1 MTSMKPICIFLW
13 AVCSTPLFAQPK
25 NTYGD
30 NRQAGRYYAIN
41 GIKMWVET
49 YGQGK
54 PLVLIHGNGGSIE
67 HMRNQISHFR
77 KNFKVYVADTRGHGK
92 SGFVEGQAYNYD
104 LLAKDWATLL
114 DSLKVSNANVF
125 GWSDGGIIG
134 MLLARD
140 YPSRIGKVFSFGANM
155 SPGQEAIEGR
165 VYRGVRKF
173 VASENP
179 TTAAG
184 KNAKAITQM
193 MLDFP
198 NEDLATFRKVQIPV
212 MVATADHDLIMLEH
226 SLRMYRNL
234 GNAAFLVM
242 GMANHFMP
250 WEEPGRLNHE
260 IELFFNKPFKQK
272 NLVPKE
278 YEFLLD

>member
-1 MTSMKPICIFLW
+1 MKKLYILVW
-13 AVCSTPLFAQPK
+13 AISTLQLASQAQT
-25 NTYGD
+25 TYGQ
-30 NRQAGRYYAIN
+30 NTQAGRYYTIN
-41 GIKMWVET
+41 GIRMYVES

-67 HMRNQISHFR
+67 HLRHQISHFKKTR
-77 KNFKVYVADTRGHGK
+77 KVLVADTRGHGK
-92 SGFVEGQAYNYD
+92 SSFVDGQTYNYH
-104 LLAKDWATLL
+104 LLAKDWAQLL
-114 DSLKVSNANVF
+114 DSLRVTNVDIF

-140 YPSRIGKVFSFGANM
+140 YPSRVGKVFSFGANM
-155 SPGQEAIEGR
+155 SPGEDAIEGR
-165 VYRGVRKF
+165 VFRGIRKL
-173 VASENP
+173 VAGETPINPSE
-179 TTAAG
+179 

-198 NEDLATFRKVQIPV
+198 QEELASFRKVQIPV
-212 MVATADHDLIMLEH
+212 MVATADHDLILLEH
-226 SLRMYRNL
+226 SLNMYRNF

-250 WEEPGRLNHE
+250 WEEPARLNKE
-260 IELFFNKPFKQK
+260 IEGFFNKPFQQK

>member
-1 MTSMKPICIFLW
+1 MKYICLLFL
-13 AVCSTPLFAQPK
+13 ATFTIQLAGKAQSA
-25 NTYGD
+25 YGND
-30 NRQAGRYYAIN
+30 PQAGRYYAIN
-41 GIKMWVET
+41 GIRMYVET

-67 HMRNQISHFR
+67 HLRHQISHFKKTR
-77 KNFKVYVADTRGHGK
+77 RVLVADTRGHGK
-92 SGFVEGQAYNYD
+92 SGFIEGQTYNYN
-104 LLAKDWATLL
+104 LLAKDWAHLL
-114 DSLKVSNANVF
+114 DSLQVTNVDIF

-140 YPSRIGKVFSFGANM
+140 YPSRVGKVFAFGANM
-155 SPGQEAIEGR
+155 SPGEDAIEGR
-165 VYRGVRKF
+165 MIRGIRKL
-173 VASENP
+173 VAGESPANP
-179 TTAAG
+179 AE
-184 KNAKAITQM
+184 KNARAITQM

-198 NEDLATFRKVQIPV
+198 KEDLASFRKVQIPV
-212 MVATADHDLIMLEH
+212 MVATADHDLILLEH
-226 SLRMYRNL
+226 SLKMYRNF

-250 WEEPGRLNHE
+250 WEEPDRLNKE
-260 IELFFNKPFKQK
+260 IEGFFNKPFQQK